1 MSNTIVHILLLSDIC
16 ANICQYTELNIYKL
30 SPIKFQMNHNEIK
43 LFSPATVANVACG
56 FDVLGFCLDTVG
68 DEMVIRKVDKKGIRI
83 TKIEGFKLPF
93 ETELNVAGVSALAM
107 YQELQPDCGF
117 EIEIKKNI
125 KPGSGIG
132 SSAASA
138 VGSVYGINA
147 LLESPLNK
155 TQLTRFAMKGE
166 AFASGSEHAD
176 NIAPA
181 LFGGFTLVKS
191 VNPLEILQ
199 IPSPDNLY
207 VTIIHPQIE
216 IKTAI
221 SRAIL
226 PKNIALQDAVT
237 QWANVG
243 SFIHSLHTSD
253 YPLMK
258 RSLHDVII
266 EPHRS
271 KLIPHYDEVK
281 KQTLNVGALGTNIS
295 GSGPSIFSLCEGIK
309 TANQVKDVMRKI
321 YSNTGIDFDIHVSK
335 MNTQG
340 VKVL

>member
-1 MSNTIVHILLLSDIC
+1 MKKS
-16 ANICQYTELNIYKL
+16 
-30 SPIKFQMNHNEIK
+30 EIK

-56 FDVLGFCLDTVG
+56 FDVLGLCLDTIG
-68 DEMVIRKVDKKGIRI
+68 DEMVVRKVDKKGVRI

-138 VGSVYGINA
+138 VGSVYGINT
-147 LLESPLNK
+147 LLGSPLNK
-155 TQLTRFAMKGE
+155 TQLTQFAIKGE
-166 AFASGSEHAD
+166 ALSCGSEHAD

-226 PKNIALQDAVT
+226 PKNVPLKAAIN

-253 YPLMK
+253 YPLMQ

-271 KLIPHYDEVK
+271 KLIPHYNEVK
-281 KQTLNVGALGTNIS
+281 QQTLKVGALGTNIS
-295 GSGPSIFSLCEGIK
+295 GSGPSIFSLCKGIEN
-309 TANQVKDVMRKI
+309 ANKVRDVMRNI
-321 YSNTGIDFDIHVSK
+321 YSNTGIEFDVHVSK
-335 MNTQG
+335 INTQG
-340 VKVL
+340 VKIL

>member
-1 MSNTIVHILLLSDIC
+1 
-16 ANICQYTELNIYKL
+16 
-30 SPIKFQMNHNEIK
+30 MNKSEIK

-56 FDVLGFCLDTVG
+56 FDVLGLCLDTIG
-68 DEMVIRKVDKKGIRI
+68 DEMVVRKVDKKGVRI

-147 LLESPLNK
+147 LLGSPLNK
-155 TQLTRFAMKGE
+155 TQLTQFAIKGE
-166 AFASGSEHAD
+166 ALASGSEHAD

-226 PKNIALQDAVT
+226 PKNVPLEDAIN

-253 YPLMK
+253 YPLMQ

-271 KLIPHYDEVK
+271 KLIPHYNEVK
-281 KQTLNVGALGTNIS
+281 QQTLNAGALGTNIS
-295 GSGPSIFSLCEGIK
+295 GSGPSIFSLCKGIEN
-309 TANQVKDVMRKI
+309 ANKVRGVMTNI
-321 YSNTGIDFDIHVSK
+321 YSNTGIEFDVHVSK
-335 MNTQG
+335 INTQG
-340 VKVL
+340 VKVI

>member
-1 MSNTIVHILLLSDIC
+1 MKKS
-16 ANICQYTELNIYKL
+16 
-30 SPIKFQMNHNEIK
+30 EIK

-56 FDVLGFCLDTVG
+56 FDVLGLCLDTIG
-68 DEMVIRKVDKKGIRI
+68 DEMVVRKVDKKGVRI

-147 LLESPLNK
+147 LLGSPLNK
-155 TQLTRFAMKGE
+155 TQLTQFAIKGE
-166 AFASGSEHAD
+166 ALASGSEHAD

-226 PKNIALQDAVT
+226 PKNVPLKAAIN

-253 YPLMK
+253 YPLMQ

-266 EPHRS
+266 EPDRS
-271 KLIPHYDEVK
+271 KLIPHYNEVK
-281 KQTLNVGALGTNIS
+281 QQTLKVGALGTNIS
-295 GSGPSIFSLCEGIK
+295 GSGPSIFSLCKGIEN
-309 TANQVKDVMRKI
+309 ANKVRDVMRNI
-321 YSNTGIDFDIHVSK
+321 YSNTGIEFDVHVSK
-335 MNTQG
+335 INTQG
-340 VKVL
+340 VKIL